1 MYSKIFKDD
10 RKNNYNESYQL
21 NSITKFIKNLSNK
34 ILSKQPKKYKF
45 TGNRAM
51 AKHVRGNSYILQPPS
66 YYRLSIIKS
75 RIVKNKPWYDSAQKV
90 LAVSEHIKYLIR
102 NEVGLDGN
110 QAKFFDSESDNLD
123 GKKFATSIAQD
134 RHYFR
139 FIVSP
144 EDGAQVD
151 LINHARDL
159 VKKMEQDLGLKL
171 NWLGVVHKN
180 TDNPHLHLVIKGTE
194 NNGKD
199 LIIKPDYITHG
210 IRFRSSDLLTLELGP
225 RSELSII
232 KARKR
237 ALLQDRAI
245 AIDYKIAKLAREHNG
260 KFTPLAFQAEVKAAS
275 IRIKH
280 LQKLNLVTQPN
291 NWPKNFYQIDP
302 RLIEKLKDLEAH
314 YDIYK
319 KIARC
324 GLKEARQY
332 IQNSSMIGRVIN
344 KGLQDELAGDYYVV
358 IDGVDGHKW
367 SVDLSKY
374 KNVEQLKVGQLVI
387 LECNKLSKETMV
399 NEHHSKLH
407 VEPIESLQSMITA
420 PGLTILDRCVVNKD
434 LQAILSNNGVGAEL
448 KDALEQRKQVLVD
461 RGLAKF
467 IGQEIIANKNLFNEL
482 KKVEINN
489 LKNDLRNQGYYVHN
503 DVPKNFVG
511 QLKTMVKLS
520 GIDYALVEGI
530 QKNLA
535 IVAIS
540 NKEFMQ
546 LQGKKVSI
554 NYREFSNGLAKFI
567 IKPVGQGLSI

>member
-10 RKNNYNESYQL
+10 RKNNYNEVYQL
-21 NSITKFIKNLSNK
+21 NSMTKFIKNLSKK
-34 ILSKQPKKYKF
+34 ILSNQPKKYKF

-51 AKHVRGNSYILQPPS
+51 AKHVRGNNYILQPPS

-75 RIVKNKPWYDSAQKV
+75 RIIKNKPWHNSAQKV
-90 LAVSEHIKYLIR
+90 LAVSEHVKYLVR

-110 QAKFFDSESDNLD
+110 QAKFFDSESDNVD
-123 GKKFATSIAQD
+123 DKKFATSIAQD

-144 EDGAQVD
+144 EDAAQVD

-260 KFTPLAFQAEVKAAS
+260 KFTPLVFQTEVKAAS

-291 NWPKNFYQIDP
+291 NWPKNFYQIDS

-332 IQNSSMIGRVIN
+332 IPNSSMIGRVIN
-344 KGLQDELAGDYYVV
+344 KGLQDELTGDYYVV

-367 SVDLSKY
+367 YVDLSKY
-374 KNVEQLKVGQLVI
+374 KNIEQLKVGQLVV
-387 LECNKLSKETMV
+387 LECNKLTKETMV
-399 NEHHSKLH
+399 KLH
-407 VEPIESLQSMITA
+407 VEPIESLQAMIIAT
-420 PGLTILDRCVVNKD
+420 GLTILDRCVVNKD
-434 LQAILSNNGVGAEL
+434 LQAILSNSSVGAEI
-448 KDALEQRKQVLVD
+448 KDALEQRKQVLVN

-467 IGQEIIANKNLFNEL
+467 IEQKIIANKNLFDEL
-482 KKVEINN
+482 KKAE
-489 LKNDLRNQGYYVHN
+489 LDKFKNELRKQGYYVYN
-503 DVPKNFVG
+503 DLPRNFVG
-511 QLKTMVKLS
+511 QLKTMIKLS
-520 GIDYALVEGI
+520 GIDYALVEGN

-535 IVAIS
+535 IVVMS
-540 NKEFMQ
+540 NKEFTQ
-546 LQGKKVSI
+546 LQGNKVSI
-554 NYREFSNGLAKFI
+554 SYREFSNRLIKFI
-567 IKPVGQGLSI
+567 IKPINKELSI

>member
-1 MYSKIFKDD
+1 MCSKIFKDD
-10 RKNNYNESYQL
+10 RKNNYNEAYQL
-21 NSITKFIKNLSNK
+21 NSMTKFIKNLSNK
-34 ILSKQPKKYKF
+34 ILSNQPKKYKF
-45 TGNRAM
+45 TGNRSM

-75 RIVKNKPWYDSAQKV
+75 RIVKNKPWHDSAQKV

-110 QAKFFDSESDNLD
+110 QAKFFDSESDNVD
-123 GKKFATSIAQD
+123 GKKFASSIAQD

-151 LINHARDL
+151 LITHAKGL

-171 NWLGVVHKN
+171 NWLGVVHQN
-180 TDNPHLHLVIKGTE
+180 TDNSHIHLVIKGTE
-194 NNGKD
+194 NNGND

-245 AIDYKIAKLAREHNG
+245 AIDYKIVKLAREHNG

-291 NWPKNFYQIDP
+291 NWPKNFYQIDS

-332 IQNSSMIGRVIN
+332 TQNSSMIGRVIN
-344 KGLQDELAGDYYVV
+344 KGLQDELASDYYVV

-367 SVDLSKY
+367 YVDLSKY
-374 KNVEQLKVGQLVI
+374 KNVEQLEVGQLVI
-387 LECNKLSKETMV
+387 LECNKLTKETMV
-399 NEHHSKLH
+399 NEYHSKLH

-448 KDALEQRKQVLVD
+448 KDALEQRKQVLVN

-482 KKVEINN
+482 KKVELHN
-489 LKNDLRNQGYYVHN
+489 LKNELRNQGYYVHN

-511 QLKTMVKLS
+511 QLNAMVKLS

-535 IVAIS
+535 IVVIS